1 MGARLVTG
9 LCARLRWCRVVRP
22 TAHSLFFVSPKKSK
36 QKKSDPTVCVPSL
49 RYGQPAVLAAGGVT
63 LELGYRLRQSR
74 ALIHLPLCSSA
85 HTEGAQSNLLVAL
98 CATLH
103 WGPGRAERT
112 KRCNARQSRASSA
125 ARYAVVRRRVAQGW
139 ADQGSRLFE
148 AIAEFERDP
157 ARTEQRSVPE
167 ALLRDDAF
175 GSPFL
180 CLLSFGEAKESE
192 CAAGR
197 ISRQTPAAQANS
209 IKAIRPPERDPAP
222 VREGTYTC

>member
-9 LCARLRWCRVVRP
+9 LCARRRWCRVVRP

-103 WGPGRAERT
+103 SGPGRAERT
-112 KRCNARQSRASSA
+112 KRCNARRSRASSA
-125 ARYAVVRRRVAQGW
+125 AHCAVMRRRVAQGW

-148 AIAEFERDP
+148 AKPSSSETPPGPSNAACPKLCFGATHS
-157 ARTEQRSVPE
+157 ARLFF
-167 ALLRDDAF
+167 AYFLL
-175 GSPFL
+175 
-180 CLLSFGEAKESE
+180 AKQKKVS
-192 CAAGR
+192 AQPGAYPGR
-197 ISRQTPAAQANS
+197 RRPRRQTQSKRFTRRGETRPASA
-209 IKAIRPPERDPAP
+209 
-222 VREGTYTC
+222 G